1 MNTKA
6 IVSACNHAAEG
17 NAAYAVWTL
26 DPPTA
31 QLLLA
36 YLDMARTCL
45 EIAPVREI
53 TLAPDGVAITF
64 TTWEPFRD
72 IQSDFDKDGIII
84 LDGPPPEIAACTVE
98 VMRLVL
104 VVDPAQQTLQA
115 RALESWGFVR
125 THDLSRAVLERLQ
138 TATDGE

>member
-1 MNTKA
+1 MKTKTV
-6 IVSACNHAAEG
+6 VSACNHAAEG

-26 DPPTA
+26 DSPTV

-36 YLDMARTCL
+36 YLDMARNCL
-45 EIAPVREI
+45 QSAPVREI
-53 TLAPDGVAITF
+53 TLAPDRVAITF

-72 IQSDFDKDGIII
+72 IQSDLDKDGILI
-84 LDGPPPEIAACTVE
+84 LDGLPPAVAACTVE

-125 THDLSRAVLERLQ
+125 THDVSRAVLERLQ